1 MIGPSRVF
9 HAGRDTGWG
18 WCAVALEDTEVR
30 GAPAPSRRR
39 DRTSR
44 LALAVSSVIGP
55 GDDARRWA
63 ALRAQRG
70 AGEPPARSA
79 GRRRVLITVF
89 LVATVTAVLVQ
100 NMPESAI
107 KTGLMVPARPY
118 LNLTGL
124 DQSWSIFSPNPR
136 QQTVYVVA
144 RVEHS
149 DGSVAVHPIP
159 TGLGPSAYWG
169 YRWQKYEESLS
180 DPTGGRALWRP
191 YAEWVVNQD
200 QQQGG
205 RPVRVTL
212 VRRAS
217 DNLPPG
223 QQLDALPFVDREFYT
238 APVVAR

>member
-44 LALAVSSVIGP
+44 LVLAVSSVIG
-55 GDDARRWA
+55 ARPWA

-70 AGEPPARSA
+70 AGEPPACSA
-79 GRRRVLITVF
+79 ESGRRRVLITVF
-89 LVATVTAVLVQ
+89 LVATVAAILVQ
-100 NMPESAI
+100 NMPDSVI
-107 KTGLMVPARPY
+107 KSGLMVPAQPY

-124 DQSWSIFSPNPR
+124 DQNWSIFSPNPR
-136 QQTVYVVA
+136 QQTVYVIA
-144 RVEHS
+144 RVEHA

-159 TGLGPSAYWG
+159 TGIGPSAYWG

-200 QQQGG
+200 QQEGG

-223 QQLDALPFVDREFYT
+223 PQPDALPFVDREFYT